1 MFKKVIR
8 ILLIVTIGALLIT
21 GCNNKTNDIEVSSS
35 NNEKLKIVTSFYPM
49 YILTS
54 NITKDIDNVE
64 VSNLTKP
71 TTGCLH
77 DYSIT
82 TEEMKT
88 LQDSDIFIIN
98 GAGIESFMDKV
109 INQTPNLKIIEAS
122 KGIKLIED
130 EHDHKNSDGHE
141 ANPHVWLSITNAI
154 QEVKNIEEKLI
165 QYDPKNKD
173 KYSKNANEYIQILE
187 EQSEKMNSELKD
199 LDDRNI
205 ITFHEAFPYFAKEF
219 DLNIVGVVER
229 EPGSQPSAKE
239 LQETIETIKKSN
251 VKAIFVEP
259 QYPSKTA
266 EIIAKETGI
275 KVYTL
280 NPIVTGEMNETSYI
294 DIMNK
299 NLETLKEA
307 LK

>member
-1 MFKKVIR
+1 MFKKSIT
-8 ILLIVTIGALLIT
+8 ILLIVTLVALLIT
-21 GCNNKTNDIEVSSS
+21 GCNNKSNDIQANS
-35 NNEKLKIVTSFYPM
+35 NDESIKIVTSFYPM
-49 YILTS
+49 YVLTS
-54 NITKDIDNVE
+54 NITKDVENVE

-88 LQDSDIFIIN
+88 LQDSDVFVIN

-109 INQTPNLKIIEAS
+109 INQNPNLKIIEAS
-122 KGIKLIED
+122 QGIELI
-130 EHDHKNSDGHE
+130 NDGHE
-141 ANPHVWLSITNAI
+141 DEPNPHVWLSITNAI
-154 QEVKNIEEKLI
+154 KEVKNIEEKLI
-165 QYDPKNKD
+165 QYDPKNRE
-173 KYSKNANEYIQILE
+173 KYIKNAKDYIEKLE
-187 EQSEKMNSELKD
+187 LQSEKMHSD
-199 LDDRNI
+199 LENIKNRNI
-205 ITFHEAFPYFAKEF
+205 ITFHEAFPYFAEEF

-239 LQETIETIKKSN
+239 LQETIETIKKLN

-259 QYPSKTA
+259 QYPTKTA
-266 EIIAKETGI
+266 QIIANETGI

-280 NPIVTGEMNETSYI
+280 DPIVTGEMKDTSYI
-294 DIMNK
+294 EIMNK